1 MDTNSELRAVRGRVL
16 LRDNS
21 HLVAQ
26 LSAVDAEG
34 WDGPVATELLHL
46 VRVSLVRPL
55 VVRQGLR
62 GAAAGEAESS
72 GWAAA
77 WETLRSPSLRVSRSP
92 WGVVWSAA
100 RRAVMAEVVEARYAT
115 SARKAWA
122 AHADHPDGA
131 AGWKSTT
138 LDDVE
143 RLAAAPGVCDDATHE
158 LGCGLEIIAEAMSRA
173 GWPLEEARDILVAIG
188 SAPSVTSLARQRDIA
203 HQFDI
208 PLVRV
213 RRLVSL
219 LVGQDGMTPLLL
231 LANVHDGRPLPAA
244 DVVAALR
251 VTGPHAPSRIVS
263 RRRQAA

>member
-21 HLVAQ
+21 HLLAQ
-26 LSAVDAEG
+26 LAAVDDEG
-34 WDGPVATELLHL
+34 WDGPVATDLLHL

-62 GAAAGEAESS
+62 GAVAGEAESS

-77 WETLRSPSLRVSRSP
+77 WEALRSPSLRDSRSP

-131 AGWKSTT
+131 AGWKSST
-138 LDDVE
+138 LDDSSGSPPRRGCAMTTRTISDVGL
-143 RLAAAPGVCDDATHE
+143 RSSPTNYKTRILLTSAART
-158 LGCGLEIIAEAMSRA
+158 
-173 GWPLEEARDILVAIG
+173 
-188 SAPSVTSLARQRDIA
+188 
-203 HQFDI
+203 
-208 PLVRV
+208 
-213 RRLVSL
+213 
-219 LVGQDGMTPLLL
+219 
-231 LANVHDGRPLPAA
+231 AA
-244 DVVAALR
+244 
-251 VTGPHAPSRIVS
+251 
-263 RRRQAA
+263 